1 MYVCRSVTR
10 YYRFQIP
17 TFDIGRPEISKDI
30 WKVFTFLVKV
40 FDKMQTNV
48 DGQESDNTGSV
59 LVFLPG
65 INEIE
70 EAHNLL
76 IKEEAAR

>member
-1 MYVCRSVTR
+1 M
-10 YYRFQIP
+10 
-17 TFDIGRPEISKDI
+17 
-30 WKVFTFLVKV
+30 FTFLVKV
-40 FDKMQTNV
+40 FDKVPLST
-48 DGQESDNTGSV
+48 DGNETVNYGSV

-76 IKEEAAR
+76 IEEEKKVQRFVFCTLKCGF

>member
-1 MYVCRSVTR
+1 MPR
-10 YYRFQIP
+10 
-17 TFDIGRPEISKDI
+17 FDINKPEISKDI
-30 WKVFTFLVKV
+30 WNVFTFLVRV
-40 FDKMQTNV
+40 FDKVPLST
-48 DGQESDNTGSV
+48 DGSDTVNYGSV

-76 IKEEAAR
+76 IEEEKKAQRFVFCTVKCGF